1 MGLHSGTPHLTDEGY
16 VGADVHRPARI
27 AACGHGGQILISAV
41 TAALVGVDGLRD
53 LGEHRLKDLSAPE
66 RIYQIGDARFPPLK
80 SLHQTNLPIPSTP
93 FLGRENE
100 LAEVLELLSPS
111 GVHLLTLTGPGGT
124 GKTRLALQAAG
135 ALAERYP
142 DGAWWVPLAPLRD
155 PELVPATAAEVLGA
169 NDDLSDHIGDRSM
182 VVLFDNFEQVL
193 DAATGV
199 ADLLASCPNLDG
211 W

>member
-1 MGLHSGTPHLTDEGY
+1 M
-16 VGADVHRPARI
+16 
-27 AACGHGGQILISAV
+27 
-41 TAALVGVDGLRD
+41 
-53 LGEHRLKDLSAPE
+53 
-66 RIYQIGDARFPPLK
+66 
-80 SLHQTNLPIPSTP
+80 
-93 FLGRENE
+93 
-100 LAEVLELLSPS
+100 
-111 GVHLLTLTGPGGT
+111 
-124 GKTRLALQAAG
+124 
-135 ALAERYP
+135 AERYP